1 MQPLPDLGNDARI
14 VVSGLTKTF
23 GRKAAVDDL
32 SFTVD
37 PGQVTGF
44 LGPNGAGKTTT
55 LRMLLG
61 LITPSHGTAT
71 IAGRRYAELATPS
84 RAVGAMLEATG
95 FHPGRTGRDHLRTY
109 APAAGVDDHRV
120 DEVLDLVELTD
131 ASRQKVRGYS
141 LGMRQRLGLA
151 GALLAD
157 PAVLICDEPANGLD
171 PDGIRWLRDVLRT
184 YADRGRAVLV
194 SSHLLAEMQ
203 NIADAVVILNRG
215 RLVESGLVSDL
226 AHAAGESVHA
236 RCADPDALIATLPAT
251 ANTQLRPP
259 DRVEIRGVPAD
270 VVANRAATAGLTL
283 TELRTERFDLE
294 RLYFSL
300 TAPGRK
306 PDSPLPDAE
315 SSGVSQ

>member
-1 MQPLPDLGNDARI
+1 MDPLSRVDARI
-14 VVSGLTKTF
+14 VVSGLTKSF
-23 GRKAAVDDL
+23 GRKTAVDDL

-55 LRMLLG
+55 LRVLLG

-71 IAGRRYAELATPS
+71 IAGRRYAELAAPG
-84 RAVGAMLEATG
+84 RAVGAMLESTG

-120 DEVLDLVELTD
+120 DEVLDLVGLRE
-131 ASRQKVRGYS
+131 ASKQRVRGYS
-141 LGMRQRLGLA
+141 LGMRQRLALA

-157 PAVLICDEPANGLD
+157 PTVLICDEPTNGLD

-184 YADRGRAVLV
+184 HADRGRAVLV

-215 RLVESGLVSDL
+215 RLVKAGLISDL
-226 AHAAGESVHA
+226 AHGAGEIVHA
-236 RCADPDALIATLPAT
+236 RCADPGALIAALPAT
-251 ANTQLRPP
+251 AKIEQRPP
-259 DRVEIRGVPAD
+259 DRIEIRGVPAD
-270 VVANRAATAGLTL
+270 VVGNRAATAGLTL

-294 RLYFSL
+294 RLFFSL

-306 PDSPLPDAE
+306 PNPKRPDTA
-315 SSGVSQ
+315 SSEASR